1 MTDRGEL
8 TATEIAPN
16 LGVKVLV
23 VETPA
28 TFIGGTDSVTV
39 DLGDYGCSKCYAIF
53 ATYQSTAGT
62 VLAAATASISATSSG
77 VITIGTSASGTGIY
91 GIVIYAYWFVF

>member
-16 LGVKVLV
+16 AGIKVIL

-28 TFIGGTDSVTV
+28 TFVGGTDTVTV
-39 DLGDYGCSKCYAIF
+39 DLGDYGCTKVHAIF
-53 ATYQSTAGT
+53 ASSQTTTGT
-62 VLAAATASISATSSG
+62 VVVAATATVSSTSSG
-77 VITIGTSASGTGIY
+77 VVTIETSAAGTNIY
-91 GIVIYAYWFVF
+91 GIVIYAY